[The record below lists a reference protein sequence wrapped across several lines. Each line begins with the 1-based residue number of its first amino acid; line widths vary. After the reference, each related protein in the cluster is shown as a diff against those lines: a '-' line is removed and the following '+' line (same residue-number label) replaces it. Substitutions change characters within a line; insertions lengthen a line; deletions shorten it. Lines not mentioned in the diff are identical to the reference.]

1 VRWNEGGEL
10 AELIVPAATAP
21 MLALGL
27 LNCGVFVTLETSP
40 RNRSERL
47 PSLPNMM
54 LRTIKRRV
62 ALCPARPAYC
72 VPHCQTRIAAAARS
86 MTYCINRDAETIHL
100 GVKGHDERLHNT
112 RPRPFTPA
120 FRPDIA
126 VENPWRHRD

>member
-1 VRWNEGGEL
+1 MRWNEGGEL

-54 LRTIKRRV
+54 LRNNEASNCFVPGPTSV
-62 ALCPARPAYC
+62 LRPAL
-72 VPHCQTRIAAAARS
+72 PN
-86 MTYCINRDAETIHL
+86 TYCGGCR
-100 GVKGHDERLHNT
+100 KHDVLHKS
-112 RPRPFTPA
+112 
-120 FRPDIA
+120 
-126 VENPWRHRD
+126 